1 MIGQY
6 VSNSNKSATLSILQI
21 FLKLNEA
28 LYIVNKG
35 RYTTVLSWIYTEL
48 FKISYAMVFILIVLV
63 QRELEG
69 D

>member
-63 QRELEG
+63 QREFEG